1 MHNWAIYPP
10 STPSGIE
17 ANTIAFSVQETSIIG
32 DSEIASLAKDI
43 MNEGAPIVA
52 VPLSDYHPANIL
64 AEEAIDYFYES
75 GSTRLIE
82 AFINDEFGAFTEAT
96 KKKARKSLTN
106 KQIAVKLNELE
117 DVDQASTPAERS
129 LAKQALK
136 AFKKEYSITEN
147 ANTNAP
153 DPANTESFIAKIKKN
168 VVGKPRDWIASKI
181 AALNAKMRKVM
192 DDVNKVE
199 PEKRG
204 ILMKIKNMLAKA
216 IEWLTRHMNNLMVK
230 AGAKDDKGND
240 MQRLEAIKR

>member
-1 MHNWAIYPP
+1 
-10 STPSGIE
+10 
-17 ANTIAFSVQETSIIG
+17 
-32 DSEIASLAKDI
+32 

-96 KKKARKSLTN
+96 KKKAGKSLTN
-106 KQIAVKLNELE
+106 KQVAVKLNELE
-117 DVDQASTPAERS
+117 DDVDQASTPAERS

-136 AFKKEYSITEN
+136 AFKKEYSITDVEADDKTSAN

-240 MQRLEAIKR
+240 MQSLEAIKR

>member
-1 MHNWAIYPP
+1 
-10 STPSGIE
+10 
-17 ANTIAFSVQETSIIG
+17 
-32 DSEIASLAKDI
+32 
-43 MNEGAPIVA
+43 MN
-52 VPLSDYHPANIL
+52 L
-64 AEEAIDYFYES
+64 
-75 GSTRLIE
+75 RM
-82 AFINDEFGAFTEAT
+82 
-96 KKKARKSLTN
+96 
-106 KQIAVKLNELE
+106 

-136 AFKKEYSITEN
+136 AFKKEYSITDVEADDKTSAN

-168 VVGKPRDWIASKI
+168 VVEKPRDWIASKI